1 MTASSYRVLGRG
13 AGAGSGAQ
21 SQVLKAGKLFNGGIR
36 LGNITGSIFE
46 SRKLYFKFWSIL
58 LITDLVSERLDHGEV
73 RDNLERVDILDKDVT
88 GDVFELDVVQED
100 GHFLAKLCGISI
112 TVVLTPH

>member
-1 MTASSYRVLGRG
+1 M
-13 AGAGSGAQ
+13 
-21 SQVLKAGKLFNGGIR
+21 
-36 LGNITGSIFE
+36 
-46 SRKLYFKFWSIL
+46 
-58 LITDLVSERLDHGEV
+58 SERLDHGEV
-73 RDNLERVDILDKDVT
+73 GDNLERVDILDKDVT

>member
-1 MTASSYRVLGRG
+1 MSKS
-13 AGAGSGAQ
+13 
-21 SQVLKAGKLFNGGIR
+21 
-36 LGNITGSIFE
+36 
-46 SRKLYFKFWSIL
+46 
-58 LITDLVSERLDHGEV
+58 LDHGEV
-73 RDNLERVDILDKDVT
+73 GDNLERVDILDKDVT

>member
-1 MTASSYRVLGRG
+1 MTRTLD
-13 AGAGSGAQ
+13 
-21 SQVLKAGKLFNGGIR
+21 LDT
-36 LGNITGSIFE
+36 NITT
-46 SRKLYFKFWSIL
+46 Y
-58 LITDLVSERLDHGEV
+58 LVSERLDHGEV
-73 RDNLERVDILDKDVT
+73 GDNLERVDILDEDVA